1 MGMVTRAAVAVDAFA
16 LDEVKTYLRI
26 DGDAEDSAL
35 AALIATAIEQCE
47 AYVGVAVLQR
57 AMTEVIVPGAAW
69 QLLSPAPV
77 RLISGVA
84 ALAIGGGTVPLPP
97 SAYEIDIDADGRGR
111 VRFLVPVAEKRVL
124 VSLEAGLAAT
134 WAGLSESLRHGIVRL
149 VAHYHVYRDRAEEL
163 GPPVAVAALWRG
175 SRRVRLS

>member
-35 AALIATAIEQCE
+35 AALIATAVEQCE
-47 AYVGVAVLQR
+47 AYIGVAIVQR
-57 AMTEVIVPGAAW
+57 AMTETIVPGPAW
-69 QLLSPAPV
+69 QLLTPAPV
-77 RLISGVA
+77 RVISGVA
-84 ALAIGGGTVPLPP
+84 ALAIGGGTTALPV

-111 VRFLVPVAEKRVL
+111 VRFLAPVTEKRAV
-124 VSLEAGLAAT
+124 VSLEAGLAAS

-149 VAHYHVYRDRAEEL
+149 VAHFHVFRDRADEL
-163 GPPVAVAALWRG
+163 GPPAVVAALWRG